1 MGIQPIR
8 CDHRKDP
15 ESVNAVESE
24 AIPYFVTIRRTMPL
38 GAGLKI
44 DGYEIVSLLGA
55 GGMGEV
61 YRARDSALKREV
73 AIKVLPAFVSRDPD
87 RLRRFTQEAQAA
99 AALNHP
105 NILAVYG
112 LGAFEC
118 SPYLVSELLEGETLR
133 QHLRH
138 GAISIRRATDYAVQI
153 AHGLAAAHEKGI
165 VHRDLKPENLFI
177 TKDGRIK
184 ILDFGLAKLMQFK
197 SEQDGDELT
206 RTSATDPGM
215 VMGTV
220 GYMAPEQVRGEAV
233 DHRADIFA
241 LGAILYEM
249 LAGKRAFEKST
260 SAETMTSILND
271 DPPAISQFV
280 KTAPPGLQRVVHR
293 CLEKSPE
300 RRFQSSSDL
309 AFALEALSDSGSGP
323 AVAITQRSRSRWL
336 WVMAAGAVGV
346 VAALLIAWWRTPP
359 AVPVVESVTQLTED
373 GQVKSG
379 LFTDGSRI
387 YFSEGPPTNLKIAQV
402 SVTGGPAVP
411 VETRLFNPRVFAGTG
426 DGSTLLVA
434 GYAPIGSAGSF
445 WLVPL
450 PAGDPR
456 HLRIAG
462 VQSADLFP
470 DGRIVFSKSKDVFVA
485 DKDGSNTRKLISLPV
500 SVEDVEVSPNGE
512 RVLLIMA
519 AGADGAF
526 DILQIAADGT
536 GLRHIRKGA
545 RGECCFHWDSDGNSV
560 LYVSRSGSRGDIWA
574 FATRDGLFRRSNE
587 PTRLTTGPLS
597 YSEAMSSRDGKQI
610 FAVAAKDRGELV
622 RYDLIARQFLPILS
636 GDSAT
641 DLTYSTDGKWV
652 AYASYPE
659 RSLWRSRSDGTDRMK
674 LTYPPMEVVEPFIS
688 PDGSKVAFGSLDNDV
703 FLIDMNGGEPQKI
716 VEKAAYPV
724 WSPEGSSF
732 VVLKVLTDRKF
743 ELQIV
748 DAHSGK
754 ATSIPSSN
762 DKIGTCWI
770 DQNTLVS
777 STRDFTKL
785 VAYDL
790 RAGKWSDYLG
800 GSFTNW
806 INTPDRKYILLATA
820 GAEPV
825 LQRLRVADR
834 HLETITTLKGFTRV
848 VNLGWTQLRA
858 APDGSPTLTR
868 SVDSSEIYALNVK
881 WP

>member
-1 MGIQPIR
+1 
-8 CDHRKDP
+8 
-15 ESVNAVESE
+15 
-24 AIPYFVTIRRTMPL
+24 MPL
-38 GAGLKI
+38 ASGLKI
-44 DGYEIVSLLGA
+44 DGYEIVSLLGS

-73 AIKVLPAFVSRDPD
+73 AIKVLPAFVSQDSD
-87 RLRRFTQEAQAA
+87 RLRRFKQEAQAA

-105 NILAVYG
+105 NIMAVHG
-112 LGAFEC
+112 LGAFES

-138 GAISIRRATDYAVQI
+138 GAVPIRKATDYAVQI

-165 VHRDLKPENLFI
+165 VHRDLKPENLFV

-184 ILDFGLAKLMQFK
+184 ILDFGLAKLMQSK
-197 SEQDGDELT
+197 SEPDGDELT

-215 VMGTV
+215 VMGTA

-271 DPPAISQFV
+271 DPSAISQIA

-300 RRFQSSSDL
+300 QRFQSSSDL
-309 AFALEALSDSGSGP
+309 AFALEALSESGSGP
-323 AVAITQRSRSRWL
+323 AVAITPRSRSRWL
-336 WVMAAGAVGV
+336 WVMAAAATVV
-346 VAALLIAWWRTPP
+346 VAALLIAWWRTPAAVP
-359 AVPVVESVTQLTED
+359 AVEAVTQLTED
-373 GQVKSG
+373 GQAKSG
-379 LFTDGSRI
+379 LYTDGSRI
-387 YFSEGPPTNLKIAQV
+387 YFSEGPLRNLRIAQV

-411 VETRLFNPRVFAGTG
+411 VETRLASPWIFAGTG

-434 GYAPIGSAGSF
+434 AQAAMGSQGSF

-450 PAGDPR
+450 PAGEPR
-456 HLRIAG
+456 HVGLAG
-462 VQSADLFP
+462 AESADLFP
-470 DGRIVFSKSKDVFVA
+470 DGRILFSHGKDVFVA
-485 DKDGSNTRKLISLPV
+485 DKDGSNTRKLSSFPGGV
-500 SVEDVEVSPNGE
+500 DEVEVSPDGE
-512 RVLLIMA
+512 RVLVIMA
-519 AGADGAF
+519 PGADGAF
-526 DILQIAADGT
+526 DILEIAAEGT

-545 RGECCFHWDSDGNSV
+545 RGDCCFRWDGDGNHV
-560 LYVSRSGSRGDIWA
+560 LYISRGRSRNDIWA
-574 FATRDGLFRRSNE
+574 FATQRGVFRRSNE
-587 PTRLTTGPLS
+587 PARLTTGPLS
-597 YSEAMSSRDGKQI
+597 YSQAMSSRDGKQI
-610 FAVAAKDRGELV
+610 FAIATKERGEAV
-622 RYDLIARQFLPILS
+622 RYDLTARQFMPILS

-659 RSLWRSRSDGTDRMK
+659 RSLWRSRSDGTDRMQ

-688 PDGSKVAFGSLDNDV
+688 PDGTKVAFGSGDNDI

-724 WSPEGSSF
+724 WSPDGSSF
-732 VVLKVLTDRKF
+732 VVLKVPADRKY

-754 ATSIPSSN
+754 ATSIPSSD
-762 DKIGTCWI
+762 DKIGSCWI
-770 DQNTLVS
+770 DQNTVVS

-785 VAYDL
+785 VAYDA
-790 RAGKWSDYLG
+790 RTGKWSDFLV

-806 INTPDRKYILLATA
+806 INTPDRKYVLLATA
-820 GAEPV
+820 GAEPA

-834 HLETITTLKGFTRV
+834 HLETITNLKGFNRA
-848 VNLGWTQLRA
+848 VNLGWSQLRA

-868 SVDSSEIYALNVK
+868 AVDSSEIYALNVK

>member
-1 MGIQPIR
+1 
-8 CDHRKDP
+8 
-15 ESVNAVESE
+15 
-24 AIPYFVTIRRTMPL
+24 MPL
-38 GAGLKI
+38 APGLKI

-73 AIKVLPAFVSRDPD
+73 AIKILPAFVSRDPD

-105 NILAVYG
+105 NILAVHG

-165 VHRDLKPENLFI
+165 VHRDLKPENLFV

-184 ILDFGLAKLMQFK
+184 ILDFGLAKLIQSK
-197 SEQDGDELT
+197 SEPGGDEST

-260 SAETMTSILND
+260 SVETMTSILND
-271 DPPAISQFV
+271 DPPAISQIV

-300 RRFQSSSDL
+300 QRFQSSSDL

-323 AVAITQRSRSRWL
+323 AVVITRRSRLRWL
-336 WVMAAGAVGV
+336 WVVAPGAVVV

-359 AVPVVESVTQLTED
+359 AVPMVESVTQLTED
-373 GQVKSG
+373 GQAKSS
-379 LFTDGSRI
+379 LVTDGSRI
-387 YFSEGPPTNLKIAQV
+387 YFNEGPPRNLRIAQV

-411 VETRLFNPRVFAGTG
+411 VETRLANPSISAGTS
-426 DGSTLLVA
+426 DGSTLLVDVQA
-434 GYAPIGSAGSF
+434 AIGSQDSY

-456 HLRIAG
+456 HVGMAEAE
-462 VQSADLFP
+462 SADLFP
-470 DGRIVFSKSKDVFVA
+470 DGRIVFSKGNDVFVA
-485 DKDGSNTRKLISLPV
+485 DKDGSNTRKLISFPGGV
-500 SVEDVEVSPNGE
+500 MDVEVSPDGE
-512 RVLLIMA
+512 RVLVIMA
-519 AGADGAF
+519 PGADGVF
-526 DILQIAADGT
+526 DMLEIAADGT

-545 RGECCFHWDSDGNSV
+545 RGECCFHWEADGNHV
-560 LYVSRSGSRGDIWA
+560 LYISSDRNRNDISA
-574 FATRDGLFRRSNE
+574 FATRGGLFRRSNE

-597 YSEAMSSRDGKQI
+597 YSKAIPSRDGKQI
-610 FAVAAKDRGELV
+610 FAVATKDRGELV
-622 RYDLIARQFLPILS
+622 RYDLTARQFVPILS

-659 RSLWRSRSDGTDRMK
+659 RSLWRSRSDGTDRMQ

-688 PDGSKVAFGSLDNDV
+688 PDGTKVVFGSLDNDV

-716 VEKAAYPV
+716 VGKATYPG
-724 WSPEGSSF
+724 WSPDGSSF
-732 VVLKVLTDRKF
+732 VVLKLLADHKS

-748 DAHSGK
+748 DTHSGK
-754 ATSIPSSN
+754 TTSIPSSN
-762 DKIGTCWI
+762 DKILTCWI

-777 STRDFTKL
+777 SPKDFTKL

-790 RAGKWSDYLG
+790 RTGKWSDFLV

-806 INTPDRKYILLATA
+806 TNTLDRKYLVLATA
-820 GAEPV
+820 GAEPA

-834 HLETITTLKGFTRV
+834 HLETITSLKGFTRV
-848 VNLGWTQLRA
+848 VNLGWTQLRV

-868 SVDSSEIYALNVK
+868 AVDSSEIYALNVK

>member
-1 MGIQPIR
+1 
-8 CDHRKDP
+8 
-15 ESVNAVESE
+15 
-24 AIPYFVTIRRTMPL
+24 MPL
-38 GAGLKI
+38 AAGLKI
-44 DGYEIVSLLGA
+44 DGYEIVSLLGV

-73 AIKVLPAFVSRDPD
+73 AIKVLPAFVSQDPD
-87 RLRRFTQEAQAA
+87 RLRRFKQEAQAA

-105 NILAVYG
+105 NILAVHG

-118 SPYLVSELLEGETLR
+118 SPYLVSELLVGETLR

-138 GAISIRRATDYAVQI
+138 GAVPIRKATDYAVQI
-153 AHGLAAAHEKGI
+153 AHGSAAAHEKGI
-165 VHRDLKPENLFI
+165 VHRDLKPENLFV
-177 TKDGRIK
+177 TKDGRVK
-184 ILDFGLAKLMQFK
+184 ILDFGLAKLRVSK
-197 SEQDGDELT
+197 SEPDGDEPT

-233 DHRADIFA
+233 DHRADMFA

-271 DPPAISQFV
+271 DPPAIAQI

-300 RRFQSSSDL
+300 HRFQSSSDL

-323 AVAITQRSRSRWL
+323 AVAVTRSSRSRWL
-336 WVMAAGAVGV
+336 WVMAAGGVVV
-346 VAALLIAWWRTPP
+346 VAALLIAWWRTPA

-373 GQVKSG
+373 GQAKSG
-379 LFTDGSRI
+379 LYTDGSRI
-387 YFSEGPPTNLKIAQV
+387 YFSEGPPTNLRIAQV
-402 SVTGGPAVP
+402 SVRGGPAVP
-411 VETRLFNPRVFAGTG
+411 VETRLFNPRVFAGTS

-434 GYAPIGSAGSF
+434 GYAPIGPAGSF

-456 HLRIAG
+456 HVGMAG
-462 VQSADLFP
+462 AESADLFP
-470 DGRIVFSKSKDVFVA
+470 DGRIVFSKGKDVLVA
-485 DKDGSNTRKLISLPV
+485 DKNGSNTRKLISFLW
-500 SVEDVEVSPNGE
+500 SVEDVEVSPDGE

-519 AGADGAF
+519 PGADGAF
-526 DILQIAADGT
+526 DLLEIAADGT
-536 GLRHIRKGA
+536 DPRHIRKGA
-545 RGECCFHWDSDGNSV
+545 RGQCCFHWDSDGNHV
-560 LYVSRSGSRGDIWA
+560 LYVSMSGNRGDIWA
-574 FATRDGLFRRSNE
+574 FATRAGVFRRSNE

-597 YSEAMSSRDGKQI
+597 YTNAVSSRDGKQI
-610 FAVAAKDRGELV
+610 FAVATKDRGEAV
-622 RYDLIARQFLPILS
+622 RYDLTARQFVPILS

-659 RSLWRSRSDGTDRMK
+659 RSIWRSRSDGTERMQ

-688 PDGSKVAFGSLDNDV
+688 PDGTKVAFSSVDRDV
-703 FLIDMNGGEPQKI
+703 FVIDMNGGEPQKI
-716 VEKAAYPV
+716 VEKAAFPV
-724 WSPEGSSF
+724 WSPDGSSF
-732 VVLKVLTDRKF
+732 VVFKMLADRKF

-754 ATSIPSSN
+754 ATSIPSSS

-770 DQNTLVS
+770 DQNTFVS

-785 VAYDL
+785 VAYDV
-790 RAGKWSDYLG
+790 RTGKWSDFLV

-806 INTPDRKYILLATA
+806 TNTLDRKYVVLATA

-834 HLETITTLKGFTRV
+834 HLETITSLKGFTRV
-848 VNLGWTQLRA
+848 VNHGWTQLRV